1 MAHKIYGQNVT
12 IIVTADTPPLISFT
26 IAGTTYQAEEG
37 MTWQQWVASSYN
49 TGGFYVTAGS
59 TVVIFSNGT
68 DYVSSEGFD
77 GDLANNTS
85 QIVANGTYYKF
96 SSGSGN

>member
-37 MTWQQWVASSYN
+37 MAWKQWVASSYN
-49 TGGFYVTAGS
+49 TGGYF
-59 TVVIFSNGT
+59 
-68 DYVSSEGFD
+68 VS
-77 GDLANNTS
+77 
-85 QIVANGTYYKF
+85 GTYIDDNRGRVYVDE
-96 SSGSGN
+96 SLTSPVLSTDVIISGRNYGNSGTGGSGN

>member
-49 TGGFYVTAGS
+49 TDGY
-59 TVVIFSNGT
+59 
-68 DYVSSEGFD
+68 YVSGTNINSKNGKVYVDENLTRPVLSTDVIISGQRY
-77 GDLANNTS
+77 GDS
-85 QIVANGTYYKF
+85 GTG
-96 SSGSGN
+96 GSGN